1 MDSKKLTKLLLARTE
16 ELQADYNLIQYKK
29 ILNPDVSSS
38 IDRVSEMGHI
48 NGKLKM
54 ISEILDLILEETRKN

>member
-1 MDSKKLTKLLLARTE
+1 MDSNKLTKILLDRTE
-16 ELQADYNLIQYKK
+16 ELQADYHLIQYKK
-29 ILNPDVSSS
+29 MLNPDTKSS

>member
-1 MDSKKLTKLLLARTE
+1 MDSNKLTKILLDRTE
-16 ELQADYNLIQYKK
+16 ELQAEYNLIQYKK

-38 IDRVSEMGHI
+38 IGRVSEMGHI